1 MPVAPSSNHAGRA
14 LVVAAVALVVVLG
27 GLWAA
32 AVLYGHQ
39 DASKVRLGDQTF
51 QAGSAKNRAKEV
63 AERGPFIVPD
73 ASPAHDR
80 DIIVQH
86 LGSDPNKGWL
96 AFAAQPPGKPRT
108 CTWQWARAERVFHA
122 RCDRSLTLP
131 ADGRGARQY
140 PATVDADGQLTVDLN
155 AATRT
160 TTTTTPGTST
170 SVVISGR
177 DSDTG

>member
-14 LVVAAVALVVVLG
+14 LAVAAVALVVVMG

-51 QAGSAKNRAKEV
+51 EAGSAKKRAGEV
-63 AERGPFIVPD
+63 RDRGPFIVPD
-73 ASPAHDR
+73 ASPSHDR

-86 LGSDPNKGWL
+86 LGTDPARRWY

-108 CTWQWARAERVFHA
+108 CTWQWSGAERRFHA
-122 RCDRSLTLP
+122 KCDRRLTLP
-131 ADGRGARQY
+131 ADGRGAKQY
-140 PATVDADGQLTVDLN
+140 PATVDADGQLSVDLN
-155 AATRT
+155 AATRAST
-160 TTTTTPGTST
+160 TTTTST
-170 SVVISGR
+170 TTIVVSGL
-177 DSDTG
+177 DSDSN